1 MSALRLPGARR
12 SADAASPLAKAFA
25 RAKAEGGRLSSPTSP
40 PAIPISRRPSGWPSP
55 WRRPGA
61 DILELG
67 VPFSD
72 PIADGPVNQAAAAR
86 ALASGTTLVG
96 ILALVARLQP
106 RLGIPI
112 VLFTYFNPIHAYGVE
127 RFAEHAAA
135 SGVDGVLCV
144 DLPPEE
150 AEGEYLDALRAHGL
164 DAIFLLAPTSTR
176 DRVRAVAR
184 LGSGFVYYVS
194 RTGVTGEQSELP
206 AALAREAKAL
216 GKALR
221 LPLAVG
227 FGISTRPQVAA
238 VARIA
243 DGVVVGS
250 ALVRLIAAAGKT
262 RRSTTSSTPAPAT
275 SPPARSV
282 ADGGVG
288 RSALA
293 GR

>member
-1 MSALRLPGARR
+1 MSIV
-12 SADAASPLAKAFA
+12 SAFA
-25 RAKAEGGRLSSPTSP
+25 RARTERRAAFIPYITAGDPDLAATERL
-40 PAIPISRRPSGWPSP
+40 AVALAAA
-55 WRRPGA
+55 GA

-96 ILALVARLQP
+96 ILALVARLRP
-106 RLGIPI
+106 RLGIPV
-112 VLFTYFNPIHAYGVE
+112 VLFTYFNPLHAYGVA

-135 SGVDGVLCV
+135 SGVDGILCV

-176 DRVRAVAR
+176 ERVRAVAR

-194 RTGVTGEQSELP
+194 RTGVTGEQGELP
-206 AALAREAKAL
+206 EALAREAKAL
-216 GKALR
+216 GKALK

-238 VARIA
+238 VARVA

-250 ALVRLIAAAGKT
+250 ALVRLIGEAGNRPGLEELVFARAQDLAAGT
-262 RRSTTSSTPAPAT
+262 RR
-275 SPPARSV
+275 R
-282 ADGGVG
+282 
-288 RSALA
+288 
-293 GR
+293 

>member
-1 MSALRLPGARR
+1 MSAAGFAGALTR
-12 SADAASPLAKAFA
+12 AFA
-25 RAKAEGGRLSSPTSP
+25 RAKAERRAAFIPYIAAGDPDLETTERL
-40 PAIPISRRPSGWPSP
+40 ALVLAAA
-55 WRRPGA
+55 GA
-61 DILELG
+61 DLIELG

-106 RLGIPI
+106 RLGVPI
-112 VLFTYFNPIHAYGVE
+112 VLFTYFNPIHAYGVA

-150 AEGEYLDALRAHGL
+150 AEGEYLDALRAHRI
-164 DAIFLLAPTSTR
+164 DAIFLLSPTSTR

-184 LGSGFVYYVS
+184 AASGFVYYVS
-194 RTGVTGEQSELP
+194 RTGVTGEREELP
-206 AALAREAKAL
+206 EALAREAKAL
-216 GKALR
+216 GKKLA

-227 FGISTRPQVAA
+227 FGISTREQVAA
-238 VARIA
+238 VANLA

-250 ALVRLIAAAGKT
+250 ALVRLIGEQGGNADLEALVFEKARDLALGTK
-262 RRSTTSSTPAPAT
+262 RR
-275 SPPARSV
+275 
-282 ADGGVG
+282 
-288 RSALA
+288 
-293 GR
+293 